1 MNQGE
6 SVATFW
12 KEEQNPVWTS
22 GYLNMSTLLA
32 TMPVSGRKEAQGT
45 ALGPG
50 NQQKDSDSEKNEVTG
65 ENCHIVGSWQGAE
78 QTCTVRTATALCPHR
93 WLPSGSRTL
102 WPAALCDSHDLLSLT
117 RLAVWPISFVQNY
130 FLTLAGYCMPSTAFV
145 NLDMKK
151 EKKKTL

>member
-1 MNQGE
+1 MTKFNKCLAKCHRDVNQGE

-22 GYLNMSTLLA
+22 GYLNISTLLA

-102 WPAALCDSHDLLSLT
+102 ASSPM
-117 RLAVWPISFVQNY
+117 RQP
-130 FLTLAGYCMPSTAFV
+130 
-145 NLDMKK
+145 
-151 EKKKTL
+151 